1 MLGVVQTVLGVWK
14 RATAVALSGAAR
26 SASICVRNIRFFSSS
41 LLAFALLMIVANAAL
56 TAVVIASAFALSLF
70 TIVVL
75 FASSFAMIAVLLVSS
90 FAMIAVLL
98 ASSFATMVAL
108 LASSFTM
115 LASTSLWR
123 CSRRA

>member
-56 TAVVIASAFALSLF
+56 TAGVMASAIALSLF
-70 TIVVL
+70 TIVAL
-75 FASSFAMIAVLLVSS
+75 FASSVAAIA
-90 FAMIAVLL
+90 
-98 ASSFATMVAL
+98 ASSAPAAAVRAVW
-108 LASSFTM
+108 LA
-115 LASTSLWR
+115 
-123 CSRRA
+123 